1 MYSNPRTSVVF
12 AALLLACMVTTAS
25 RAASPAPES
34 SPIPEATASEW
45 KIVGTVVEKIDAGR
59 YTYVKLDTGDGPV
72 WAAAPRVEVAAGDTV
87 SIPDGLQRTD
97 FFSESLNRRFD
108 RIHLVASMKVEPAN
122 PSAPAAKPTPAA
134 SESEAVGNV
143 SGIERPAGGKTLREI
158 FEGKDGLA
166 GETVTLRGKVV
177 KSLRGILGKNWIHL
191 QDGTAGPGGVYDLVV
206 TTQETAEVGDLVL
219 VTGTVA
225 VDRDLGYGYKYEV
238 LIEDARVTVE

>member
-1 MYSNPRTSVVF
+1 M
-12 AALLLACMVTTAS
+12 
-25 RAASPAPES
+25 
-34 SPIPEATASEW
+34 TASEW
-45 KIVGTVVEKIDAGR
+45 KIVGTVIEKFDAGR
-59 YTYVKLDTGDGPV
+59 YTYVKLDTGEGPV
-72 WAAAPRVEVAAGDTV
+72 WAAGPRVEVAAGDTV
-87 SIPDGLQRTD
+87 SIPDGLQMTD
-97 FFSESLNRRFD
+97 FFSESLDRRFD

-122 PSAPAAKPTPAA
+122 PSAHAAKPTPAA
-134 SESEAVGNV
+134 SESKAVGDV
-143 SGIERPAGGKTLREI
+143 SGIERAAGGKTLREI

-191 QDGTAGPGGVYDLVV
+191 QDGTEGPGGVYDLVV
-206 TTQETAEVGDLVL
+206 TTQGTAEVGDLVL

>member
-1 MYSNPRTSVVF
+1 
-12 AALLLACMVTTAS
+12 
-25 RAASPAPES
+25 
-34 SPIPEATASEW
+34 
-45 KIVGTVVEKIDAGR
+45 
-59 YTYVKLDTGDGPV
+59 
-72 WAAAPRVEVAAGDTV
+72 
-87 SIPDGLQRTD
+87 
-97 FFSESLNRRFD
+97 
-108 RIHLVASMKVEPAN
+108 
-122 PSAPAAKPTPAA
+122 
-134 SESEAVGNV
+134 VGNV